1 MLQTPLDSA
10 SRRGHRTVDVYIFRR
25 IVDVSIFARFGS
37 AAGVTCDGRTRIL
50 TGYQSVFRALSEE
63 AT

>member
-1 MLQTPLDSA
+1 M
-10 SRRGHRTVDVYIFRR
+10 DVYIFRR